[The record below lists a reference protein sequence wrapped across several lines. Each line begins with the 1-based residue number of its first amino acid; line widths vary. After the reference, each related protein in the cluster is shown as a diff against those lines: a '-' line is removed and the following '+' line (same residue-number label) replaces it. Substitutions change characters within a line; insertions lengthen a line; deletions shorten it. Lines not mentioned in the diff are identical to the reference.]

1 MVKRTARYIIAARK
15 QIFRYVV
22 VGSSGFG
29 IDFLTL
35 YILTAFVGLVP
46 TVAVVFNQVI
56 TLSYNFTLNKYWSFE
71 NKQMPHKQLVRY
83 LSLAAWNYAFS
94 VGAMYVLNEQFGVHY
109 LVARLLSVITMV
121 SWNFLLY
128 RHWIYAQEKVDRDTS
143 L

>member
-1 MVKRTARYIIAARK
+1 MVKRAAQYIIKARK
-15 QIFRYVV
+15 QLFRYVV
-22 VGSSGFG
+22 VGTSGFG

-35 YILTAFVGLVP
+35 IILTSFFGINP
-46 TVAVVFNQVI
+46 TVAVVFNQAI

-83 LSLAAWNYAFS
+83 LSLAAWNYTFS

-128 RHWIYAQEKVDRDTS
+128 RHWVYAQEKVDRDTS